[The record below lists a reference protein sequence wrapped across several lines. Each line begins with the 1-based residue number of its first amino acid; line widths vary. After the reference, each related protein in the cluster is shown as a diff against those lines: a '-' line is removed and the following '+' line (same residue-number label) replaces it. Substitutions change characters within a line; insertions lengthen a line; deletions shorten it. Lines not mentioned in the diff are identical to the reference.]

1 MGKEKRKG
9 LKRSLRKLMG
19 VMDMF
24 TILIAAMVSQVY
36 TYVKTCKIVPVKMY
50 SLLYVNYN
58 SVKLILKTGFAM
70 FRF

>member
-1 MGKEKRKG
+1 
-9 LKRSLRKLMG
+9 MG